1 MRLADLCNGSTPDSD
16 SVCEGSNPSPAAKT
30 GYRLVPS
37 FLYQTLFA
45 DEKDGEAME
54 IHARL
59 RQLLRERGWPEYKPS
74 RKCGLA
80 QSTIGN
86 LFRRNTRPS
95 LATLAAIC
103 SGFGITVSQF
113 FADADMV
120 ELTPDLK
127 ELFDCWVC
135 FIPSQKAAAL
145 QLRKAMRCDNDS

>member
-1 MRLADLCNGSTPDSD
+1 MCLRVIILYPLPKLVTN
-16 SVCEGSNPSPAAKT
+16 
-30 GYRLVPS
+30 LVPS
-37 FLYQTLFA
+37 FLYQALLA
-45 DEKDGEAME
+45 GKGGDAMG

-120 ELTPDLK
+120 ELTPNLK
-127 ELFDCWVC
+127 ELFDC
-135 FIPSQKAAAL
+135 
-145 QLRKAMRCDNDS
+145 